1 MEVSRVCVAVVWSA
15 GAAAAVLPGLK
26 AGGIFSVAFVGED
39 NLMTS
44 ASEDAQARPVIGER
58 AAAMRPL
65 SNFRKTFLEKAVC
78 QIGAS

>member
-1 MEVSRVCVAVVWSA
+1 
-15 GAAAAVLPGLK
+15 
-26 AGGIFSVAFVGED
+26 VAFVGED